1 MSRVQAESN
10 EKVHWIDCGF
20 YLLPVTLSKLSRFGL
35 SNVSNVKFVN
45 PLASKCT
52 MDDQLFES
60 VGSFVDADVEELVEK
75 SIEKSVKY
83 SKNRFNCSYP
93 MFPRIFYLYLCKWI

>member
-1 MSRVQAESN
+1 
-10 EKVHWIDCGF
+10 
-20 YLLPVTLSKLSRFGL
+20 
-35 SNVSNVKFVN
+35 
-45 PLASKCT
+45 